1 LATSVTD
8 LTRSAPARLAAPVG
22 LAAAAGLGAL
32 ALRLRDPHES
42 GSWGYCP
49 YHLLTGG
56 WCPGCG
62 GLRAVND
69 LTHGDLVGA
78 ASSNLLFVAM
88 LPFIAAFW
96 LLWVRAAWVRATSVR
111 ATSVR
116 AAADGRPRPRV
127 PSSPLL
133 IVPVVTVAVA
143 FTVLRN
149 LTVGAWLAP

>member
-1 LATSVTD
+1 M
-8 LTRSAPARLAAPVG
+8 PVG

-32 ALRLRDPHES
+32 ALRVRDPHES

-69 LTHGDLVGA
+69 LTHGDLVVA
-78 ASSNLLFVAM
+78 ASSNLLFVAV
-88 LPFIAAFW
+88 LPLIAAFW
-96 LLWVRAAWVRATSVR
+96 VLW
-111 ATSVR
+111 VR

-127 PSSPLL
+127 PSSPVL
-133 IVPVVTVAVA
+133 IVAVVTVAVA
-143 FTVLRN
+143 FTVVRN
-149 LTVGAWLAP
+149 LTAGAWLAP

>member
-96 LLWVRAAWVRATSVR
+96 VLWVRAAWFRA
-111 ATSVR
+111 AWFR
-116 AAADGRPRPRV
+116 AAADGRPPPRL

-149 LTVGAWLAP
+149 LSVGAWLAP